1 MNGEENKSITD
12 KAKEAITGRLAEVGQ
27 TVANNP
33 QVQGVGEAIS
43 KASKDTSDMGDS
55 LLNGIKSSY
64 NENSTEEPQ
73 QLPSPS
79 GVTGGRKRRR
89 KSRKS
94 RRRKS
99 RKSRRSRR
107 RKSKRKTRRRR
118 KRRNRK

>member
-1 MNGEENKSITD
+1 MNDGEERKSITEKAKD
-12 KAKEAITGRLAEVGQ
+12 KANQVVR
-27 TVANNP
+27 TVSENEK
-33 QVQGVGEAIS
+33 VQGVAETLTQA
-43 KASKDTSDMGDS
+43 
-55 LLNGIKSSY
+55 N
-64 NENSTEEPQ
+64 Q
-73 QLPSPS
+73 QLLEQGTVFVDSVKDEQIP
-79 GVTGGRKRRR
+79 VATGGRKRRR

>member
-12 KAKEAITGRLAEVGQ
+12 KAKDKAKQVVS
-27 TVANNP
+27 TVSDNEN
-33 QVQGVGEAIS
+33 VQGVVETLKQA
-43 KASKDTSDMGDS
+43 
-55 LLNGIKSSY
+55 N
-64 NENSTEEPQ
+64 Q
-73 QLPSPS
+73 QLLEQGTVFANSVKDEQPS
-79 GVTGGRKRRR
+79 VATGGRKRRK

>member
-1 MNGEENKSITD
+1 MGDNTEQKSTTEAITD
-12 KAKEAITGRLAEVGQ
+12 KAKAK
-27 TVANNP
+27 ANEI
-33 QVQGVGEAIS
+33 GEAFASSGVVEVIS
-43 KASKDTSDMGDS
+43 QASKDTKSIGDS
-55 LLNGIKSSY
+55 WNTGYQKSQGGS
-64 NENSTEEPQ
+64 EEEPQ
-73 QLPSPS
+73 PSPS

-94 RRRKS
+94 RRKKS

>member
-1 MNGEENKSITD
+1 MNGEEEKSITD
-12 KAKEAITGRLAEVGQ
+12 KAKEKAKEVVS
-27 TVANNP
+27 TVSDNEK
-33 QVQGVGEAIS
+33 VQGLVETLKQANQE
-43 KASKDTSDMGDS
+43 
-55 LLNGIKSSY
+55 LLEQGTVFA
-64 NENSTEEPQ
+64 NSVKEEPI
-73 QLPSPS
+73 P
-79 GVTGGRKRRR
+79 VATGGRKRRK